1 MHQPPFDPEQFKQTQ
16 RQAWSRTA
24 GSMKTWWPV
33 LEEGGQKLSDELV
46 DLAGVTPGSKVLDVA
61 TGIGEPA
68 VTAARRVQPSGKVL
82 ATDISPEMLAIG
94 KERAE
99 KLGLQH
105 IIEFRESDAESLKL
119 SDKRLMQFFA
129 V

>member
-1 MHQPPFDPEQFKQTQ
+1 
-16 RQAWSRTA
+16 
-24 GSMKTWWPV
+24 
-33 LEEGGQKLSDELV
+33 
-46 DLAGVTPGSKVLDVA
+46 
-61 TGIGEPA
+61 
-68 VTAARRVQPSGKVL
+68 
-82 ATDISPEMLAIG
+82 MLAIG

-119 SDKRLMQFFA
+119 SDKCLMQFFA